1 MYFENFPITYYSLH
15 DLSNVKVVTNI
26 TRRVQISDEVKNTLG
41 VYDEYDVQDG
51 ETPELVAEKF
61 YNNPELHW
69 LILLYNDIIDP
80 RFDWVLPYNSF
91 IRVIEGKYN
100 NINAIHHFE
109 DNDEAYTNGNVYIQ
123 SNAAFGSF
131 VTGDVISNNT
141 NIGTAVITSKISSSN
156 VVITVSTGGFITG
169 DQIKL
174 SSNASVTANITSTT
188 IISGTPI
195 TNYTYEDSVNE
206 SKRRIRILKNAFTD
220 LVVKDFKQKLE
231 F

>member
-1 MYFENFPITYYSLH
+1 
-15 DLSNVKVVTNI
+15 
-26 TRRVQISDEVKNTLG
+26 
-41 VYDEYDVQDG
+41 
-51 ETPELVAEKF
+51 
-61 YNNPELHW
+61 
-69 LILLYNDIIDP
+69 
-80 RFDWVLPYNSF
+80 VLPYNSF

-100 NINAIHHFE
+100 DINAIHHFE
-109 DNDEAYTNGNVYIQ
+109 DNDEVYTNGNVYIQ